1 MLISKNKPE
10 ADVEK
15 RIFNQDAPLLVAM
28 GLLALVFQ
36 IISGFTE
43 FLGLKEVLVPPL
55 GDFWGKFSAGL
66 IAFSIEYAVLY
77 LVVYIVN
84 AIYDG
89 YLTSEDYTAKVRT
102 GNRIKFGLMS
112 GLLVGLVWLSMFLSK
127 NNTRLVLAAN
137 PKEAKVENTDRYD
150 QKAREKIASIERRYQ
165 SDLQKLNGTKSS
177 STIADRFAAEIAA
190 LSLDITNIER
200 KEKRSGKSYRTKKT
214 GIRKAIEQK
223 RAEKAKELQSDDGS
237 YNRKLEKLQS
247 RRDEAI
253 ASVENRTNSRKEKVE
268 KRNDKAI
275 HDNIDLNA
283 IISDFIVQYAQF
295 SVLGFLVIA
304 TWVCISLNTA
314 GIKPRVFIKPEML
327 EGSLVQ
333 EAWLLATTSVTRPA
347 RNWVRRKLKRIKP
360 LETIEEGAVVSVSET
375 DAKVISLPSP
385 PSIPKVSGPVPLP
398 VFIPVPMPPETD
410 ASDPVSKPVP
420 PTETGSVSDAET
432 GTPKQQVP
440 TASKAETSK
449 PKSPVSE
456 AETNAPE
463 SATPFE
469 ATRLA
474 PVSEAETKAETIA
487 ETNADSTTVS
497 KIETNLSKE
506 EIKARVKDWY
516 RSIQSY
522 RYKLREGIGKP
533 ETAHRNI
540 KDRFKKICALSYQN
554 DPETFDKYKA
564 MFQESYGIRII
575 EHGDENRIT
584 FHEAAQA

>member
-150 QKAREKIASIERRYQ
+150 QRAREKIASIERRYQ

-177 STIADRFAAEIAA
+177 STIAERFSAEIAA
-190 LSLDITNIER
+190 LTLDITNLER

-432 GTPKQQVP
+432 
-440 TASKAETSK
+440 
-449 PKSPVSE
+449 
-456 AETNAPE
+456 NAPE